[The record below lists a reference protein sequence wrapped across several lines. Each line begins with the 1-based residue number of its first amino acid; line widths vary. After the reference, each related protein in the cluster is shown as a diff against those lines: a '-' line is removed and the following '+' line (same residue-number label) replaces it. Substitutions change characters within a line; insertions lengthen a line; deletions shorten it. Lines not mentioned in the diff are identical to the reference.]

1 MYHFN
6 FIANRK
12 RVTGPKLNQ
21 TTIPIYEFTNTF
33 ITKHIPANYGDGQKF
48 DLIYLIIQMNR
59 QSVDEYVFLWLNWP
73 AKPIVYSITSERYI
87 LIC

>member
-1 MYHFN
+1 M
-6 FIANRK
+6 
-12 RVTGPKLNQ
+12 NQ

-59 QSVDEYVFLWLNWP
+59 QSVDEYVFFVVKLASQTYCLLYKHPNDT
-73 AKPIVYSITSERYI
+73 Y
-87 LIC
+87 